1 MSESSERKQGN
12 AFPAPPQEQL
22 WFTDEHTSCP
32 CITESL
38 TTLERSHWK
47 VMKAASPR
55 SPGLASQHHA
65 HAPAGGLPASTSW
78 HLRGEHRLISFPAGS
93 RSNHQIM
100 WCIWSSLSVLEWV
113 FRTQANKQF
122 AVVVL
127 KQFRTKKHRQE
138 REREKKGIL
147 DVIKIYN
154 VFASQDT
161 KDRVRK
167 QSQNGREYPPVVYLA
182 GDWDAEYRKNS

>member
-1 MSESSERKQGN
+1 M
-12 AFPAPPQEQL
+12 
-22 WFTDEHTSCP
+22 
-32 CITESL
+32 
-38 TTLERSHWK
+38 
-47 VMKAASPR
+47 
-55 SPGLASQHHA
+55 
-65 HAPAGGLPASTSW
+65 
-78 HLRGEHRLISFPAGS
+78 
-93 RSNHQIM
+93 
-100 WCIWSSLSVLEWV
+100 

-182 GDWDAEYRKNS
+182 GD

>member
-1 MSESSERKQGN
+1 M
-12 AFPAPPQEQL
+12 
-22 WFTDEHTSCP
+22 
-32 CITESL
+32 
-38 TTLERSHWK
+38 
-47 VMKAASPR
+47 
-55 SPGLASQHHA
+55 
-65 HAPAGGLPASTSW
+65 
-78 HLRGEHRLISFPAGS
+78 
-93 RSNHQIM
+93 
-100 WCIWSSLSVLEWV
+100 

-147 DVIKIYN
+147 DVIKMYN

-182 GDWDAEYRKNS
+182 GD

>member
-1 MSESSERKQGN
+1 M
-12 AFPAPPQEQL
+12 
-22 WFTDEHTSCP
+22 
-32 CITESL
+32 
-38 TTLERSHWK
+38 
-47 VMKAASPR
+47 
-55 SPGLASQHHA
+55 
-65 HAPAGGLPASTSW
+65 
-78 HLRGEHRLISFPAGS
+78 
-93 RSNHQIM
+93 
-100 WCIWSSLSVLEWV
+100 

-167 QSQNGREYPPVVYLA
+167 QSQNGREYPPVMYLA
-182 GDWDAEYRKNS
+182 GD

>member
-1 MSESSERKQGN
+1 M
-12 AFPAPPQEQL
+12 
-22 WFTDEHTSCP
+22 
-32 CITESL
+32 
-38 TTLERSHWK
+38 
-47 VMKAASPR
+47 
-55 SPGLASQHHA
+55 
-65 HAPAGGLPASTSW
+65 
-78 HLRGEHRLISFPAGS
+78 
-93 RSNHQIM
+93 
-100 WCIWSSLSVLEWV
+100 

-154 VFASQDT
+154 VFASKDT

-167 QSQNGREYPPVVYLA
+167 QSQNGREYPPVMYLV
-182 GDWDAEYRKNS
+182 GD

>member
-1 MSESSERKQGN
+1 M
-12 AFPAPPQEQL
+12 
-22 WFTDEHTSCP
+22 
-32 CITESL
+32 
-38 TTLERSHWK
+38 
-47 VMKAASPR
+47 
-55 SPGLASQHHA
+55 
-65 HAPAGGLPASTSW
+65 
-78 HLRGEHRLISFPAGS
+78 
-93 RSNHQIM
+93 
-100 WCIWSSLSVLEWV
+100 

-147 DVIKIYN
+147 DVIKMYN

-167 QSQNGREYPPVVYLA
+167 QSQNGREYPPVMYLA
-182 GDWDAEYRKNS
+182 GD

>member
-1 MSESSERKQGN
+1 M
-12 AFPAPPQEQL
+12 
-22 WFTDEHTSCP
+22 
-32 CITESL
+32 
-38 TTLERSHWK
+38 
-47 VMKAASPR
+47 
-55 SPGLASQHHA
+55 
-65 HAPAGGLPASTSW
+65 
-78 HLRGEHRLISFPAGS
+78 
-93 RSNHQIM
+93 
-100 WCIWSSLSVLEWV
+100 

-167 QSQNGREYPPVVYLA
+167 QSQNGREYPPVMYLV
-182 GDWDAEYRKNS
+182 GD

>member
-1 MSESSERKQGN
+1 M
-12 AFPAPPQEQL
+12 
-22 WFTDEHTSCP
+22 
-32 CITESL
+32 
-38 TTLERSHWK
+38 
-47 VMKAASPR
+47 
-55 SPGLASQHHA
+55 
-65 HAPAGGLPASTSW
+65 
-78 HLRGEHRLISFPAGS
+78 
-93 RSNHQIM
+93 
-100 WCIWSSLSVLEWV
+100 

-138 REREKKGIL
+138 RERTKKGIL

-182 GDWDAEYRKNS
+182 GD

>member
-1 MSESSERKQGN
+1 MFQ
-12 AFPAPPQEQL
+12 
-22 WFTDEHTSCP
+22 
-32 CITESL
+32 
-38 TTLERSHWK
+38 
-47 VMKAASPR
+47 
-55 SPGLASQHHA
+55 
-65 HAPAGGLPASTSW
+65 
-78 HLRGEHRLISFPAGS
+78 
-93 RSNHQIM
+93 
-100 WCIWSSLSVLEWV
+100 
-113 FRTQANKQF
+113 TQANKQF

-182 GDWDAEYRKNS
+182 GD